1 MGSKEHEK
9 GSLVHLVE
17 AIINPYYRDMKDSC
31 NKDKC
36 AWHSAWME
44 KLDKAYIVYAAK
56 EAYTSYDMHMRI
68 VDLRKCLLPQNSQG
82 SSRKQSNGK
91 HCRNN
96 K

>member
-17 AIINPYYRDMKDSC
+17 AIIDPYYRDMKDSC
-31 NKDKC
+31 NKDKH

-44 KLDKAYIVYAAK
+44 KLDKAQVVYTAK
-56 EAYTSYDMHMRI
+56 EAYMSYDMYRRI
-68 VDLRKCLLPQNSQG
+68 IDMRKCLLPQNGQG

-91 HCRNN
+91 HRHNN